1 MSSVVL
7 LDIWSYILS
16 MIPVAR
22 IPTQH
27 SPQEVWLKVWG
38 RVCVYVSLC
47 VSLVL
52 DLCVSLVLEGSNK
65 TFTWYDMFFTS
76 KKNLDISPFII
87 TFFSQDTKR
96 PTIGPRFD
104 GRNPTNSS
112 GSLAV
117 GVGGWGCRGSPF
129 YSNQDS
135 TPSSTNESLT
145 DICYAITVLYEKST
159 QNNLS
164 INIWQIMAIRIHQPK
179 GFHFVMVHAFDRLKS
194 CIFLHCN
201 SPRWPSKHCIMN
213 NPFTSTILNP
223 HLFFPY
229 TPYTPDKKNAL
240 NPSCLKHHLP
250 VFHGI
255 GSSPWQCASA
265 DAS

>member
-87 TFFSQDTKR
+87 TFLAKILRGQPLDPGLTAEIQ
-96 PTIGPRFD
+96 PTAVEVWQLGLVVEVAGVHRSTQTRIAHPPV
-104 GRNPTNSS
+104 PTNHW
-112 GSLAV
+112 LIFAMRLLYYMKNRPRITWV
-117 GVGGWGCRGSPF
+117 
-129 YSNQDS
+129 S
-135 TPSSTNESLT
+135 TFGKL
-145 DICYAITVLYEKST
+145 
-159 QNNLS
+159 
-164 INIWQIMAIRIHQPK
+164 WQ
-179 GFHFVMVHAFDRLKS
+179 
-194 CIFLHCN
+194 
-201 SPRWPSKHCIMN
+201 
-213 NPFTSTILNP
+213 
-223 HLFFPY
+223 
-229 TPYTPDKKNAL
+229 
-240 NPSCLKHHLP
+240 
-250 VFHGI
+250 
-255 GSSPWQCASA
+255 
-265 DAS
+265 